1 MSRFSRPRLDSLTDG
16 IFAFAMTVLVLD
28 IRLPSDLPLA
38 SSADLAAHLLGLW
51 PQTVTYVISFFV
63 LGAHWRGIAE
73 LRPTGP
79 AASSAQMRLQ
89 LIYLF
94 FVTLVPFSSSLV
106 GKYGSLAPAVIFYAG
121 NMIALGILSIALRFQ
136 DTPPDARGSLR
147 QMAGVHMP
155 VFIASAA
162 LSAAL
167 SLMAP
172 DYAMLAYLLNIITR
186 FHWPAAAK
194 SAPAEDGDR

>member
-28 IRLPSDLPLA
+28 IRLPPDLPLA
-38 SSADLAAHLLGLW
+38 SSADLTAHLLGLW

-73 LRPTGP
+73 LRPTGH
-79 AASSAQMRLQ
+79 AASSAQMHLQ

-106 GKYGSLAPAVIFYAG
+106 GKYGALAPAVIFYAG
-121 NMIALGILSIALRFQ
+121 NMIALGVLSIALRFK
-136 DTPPDARGSLR
+136 DTAPGARGTLL
-147 QMAGVHMP
+147 QVAGVRMP

-162 LSAAL
+162 LSAGL

-186 FHWPAAAK
+186 FPWPAAAK
-194 SAPAEDGDR
+194 GATAEDRER

>member
-28 IRLPSDLPLA
+28 IRLPPDLPLTT
-38 SSADLAAHLLGLW
+38 SADLTAHLVSLW

-73 LRPTGP
+73 WRPDRR
-79 AASSAQMRLQ
+79 AATSGQVHLQ

-106 GKYGSLAPAVIFYAG
+106 GKYGGLPPAVMFYAG
-121 NMIALGILSIALRFQ
+121 NMIALGLLSIALRYQ
-136 DTPPDARGSLR
+136 DIAEGAHPTFW
-147 QMAGVHMP
+147 QVAGAHMP

-162 LSAAL
+162 LSAGL
-167 SLMAP
+167 SLMTP
-172 DYAMLAYLLNIITR
+172 QYAMLAYLLNLVTR
-186 FHWPAAAK
+186 FPGAGRRH
-194 SAPAEDGDR
+194 APSPEEAP